1 MKRRVLSMLLCLAM
15 ALSLLPMSALAAE
28 SKTTPAWAQAYRK
41 CIQDDFNKQEQEYGR
56 DDWPYE
62 GYSCC
67 LLNVDK
73 DDIPELWIVRPSAA
87 AGGEIYTFTNG
98 SIYSQF
104 LDGHG
109 SLSYLPREGIM
120 LDSGGHM
127 DVYQDIVYRL
137 KNGQFIK
144 ISQGNF
150 GAEDNSNVQYDK
162 DGFPIYRYFWNRK
175 SF

>member
-41 CIQDDFNKQEQEYGR
+41 CIQDDFNKQNQEYGR

-62 GYSCC
+62 GYRCC

-73 DDIPELWIVRPSAA
+73 DDIPELYIDRTVAA
-87 AGGEIYTFTNG
+87 SGHEIYTFANG
-98 SIYSQF
+98 QIYSQM

-109 SLSYLPREGIM
+109 SLSYIPREG
-120 LDSGGHM
+120 L
-127 DVYQDIVYRL
+127 
-137 KNGQFIK
+137 F
-144 ISQGNF
+144 
-150 GAEDNSNVQYDK
+150 
-162 DGFPIYRYFWNRK
+162 
-175 SF
+175 